1 MKKLLLTSLIALAG
15 LALVA
20 CTDKTT
26 KNTPSTT
33 NNTTTETDTTT
44 QPTVE
49 RQYTREGNSIYFGSY
64 PQTLVEDTAKIADLN
79 ADTSNW
85 TSYGYY
91 VEGSISDYMFY
102 KDVDTDNDGDYDYRG
117 VYFTGYR
124 PYLTTQEAYAI
135 STYQDENHYEE
146 NQVYWFE
153 YNPIKWNILRED
165 NEDILVVSELLLD
178 AQEIYHEAKNDKF
191 DRADGKNGYANNYEL
206 SNIRKWLND
215 NFYNTAFNAIEKADI
230 KTRTISNY
238 TTPSKYASNETSD
251 NVFLLSKDETKVT
264 SYFAND
270 EARKAKGTEYAMIQG
285 LEVNTSIVN
294 TGYSSWW
301 TRTPSANSDY
311 NSTIIYTDGSVDA
324 NGKNVNNT
332 SLGVRPAIL
341 LYA

>member
-26 KNTPSTT
+26 N
-33 NNTTTETDTTT
+33 NNTTTKNNSTTK
-44 QPTVE
+44 PVVE
-49 RQYTREGNSIYFGSY
+49 RQYTKVGNSIYFGSY
-64 PQTLVEDTAKIADLN
+64 PQALVEDSSKISELN
-79 ADTSNW
+79 SDTSSW
-85 TSYGYY
+85 ISYGYY
-91 VEGSISDYMFY
+91 AKDTKSDYMFY
-102 KDVDTDNDGDYDYRG
+102 KDVDTDNDGKYDYRG
-117 VYFTGYR
+117 VYFTNYR
-124 PYLTTQEAYAI
+124 PYLISQESYA
-135 STYQDENHYEE
+135 SLTYQDENHYEVDT
-146 NQVYWFE
+146 VYWFE
-153 YNPIKWNILRED
+153 YEPIKWNILRED
-165 NEDILVVSELLLD
+165 SEDILVVAELLLD
-178 AQEIYHEAKNDKF
+178 AQEIYHEANNGKF
-191 DRADGKNGYANNYEL
+191 DHADGNGYSNNYEL

-215 NFYNTAFNAIEKADI
+215 NFYNTAFNGKEKADI

-238 TTPSKYASNETSD
+238 ATPSKYACNETSD

-270 EARKAKGTEYAMIQG
+270 EARQAKGTAYAMIQG

-301 TRTPSANSDY
+301 TRTPSANTDY

-341 LYA
+341 LYV